1 MPPNAEIAQKDH
13 LGMGTLYVLVD
24 TYTRPYH
31 ITTVLVNQAI
41 AIFRAA
47 R

>member
-13 LGMGTLYVLVD
+13 LWMGTLYVMVD

-31 ITTVLVNQAI
+31 ITPVLVNQAI
-41 AIFRAA
+41 RIFGAVR
-47 R
+47 